1 MAKIDVSGIHP
12 FDKMKVMTVD
22 SQEVVYIPNTWIRNT
37 PLPKGTKYEDKVA
50 YMFADG
56 PKDGYHL
63 APSFYTNG
71 VQNEN
76 GVQLSAYIASKDS
89 SGKAASIA
97 GATPWTGI
105 AYTAIDAAA
114 KTRNTGTGEQAG
126 WRAWNIYDHHLLA
139 RLMLFEAGSADIQTI
154 IGGTDGSIGVT
165 YHDIHDVWD
174 GTSYGFFIYG
184 LTTTGSGYRIAILDN
199 KGKGTMIDTNIAPCG
214 IGWPVTLL
222 DNTGDGY
229 DLGDAFLAKTVT
241 DTEGSGTLGDNC
253 RFSEG
258 YAFFT
263 YYGDSS
269 TYHGPFS
276 LNRNGTSVTNGSL
289 GFRLARS
296 C

>member
-1 MAKIDVSGIHP
+1 MSIIDVSGIHP
-12 FDKMKVMTVD
+12 FNKMKSATVD
-22 SQEVVYIPNTWIRNT
+22 GQAVVYIPNTWVRNT
-37 PLPKGTKYEDKVA
+37 ALPKGVTYADKIA

-76 GVQLSAYIASKDS
+76 GIQLSAYIASKDS

-97 GATPWTGI
+97 GATPWTSI

-154 IGGTDGSIGVT
+154 IGGTDGSMGVT
-165 YHDIHDVWD
+165 YHGIHDVWG
-174 GTSYGFFIYG
+174 GTSYGFWIYG
-184 LTTTGSGYRIAILDN
+184 LTTTGSGSTITILDN
-199 KGKGTMIDTNIAPCG
+199 KGKGTMIDTKIAPCG
-214 IGWPVTLL
+214 GWPVTLL
-222 DNTGDGY
+222 DNTGDNY
-229 DLGDAFLAKTVT
+229 DLGDVFIAKTVT
-241 DTEGSGTLGDNC
+241 STEASGTLGDYQYLYGGCAFWANC
-253 RFSEG
+253 S
-258 YAFFT
+258 
-263 YYGDSS
+263 SS
-269 TYHGPFS
+269 TSRGPLDLYS
-276 LNRNGTSVTNGSL
+276 SGLSGADGGL